1 MKKELV
7 KALGERVRGI
17 RLNLGLT
24 QGEFAH
30 RMKMSNT
37 HLSDIE
43 TGYSGPGFYFF
54 YRITKYHK
62 VNPLYLLFGK
72 QPIFLEEE
80 EKKQEEEKQ
89 ETGKRAPLET
99 LDFGENTPR
108 IREML
113 SYFQRSP
120 MVKFA
125 VLSFFTKYIV
135 ENTALI
141 QEDIKLYEPKSEP

>member
-7 KALGERVRGI
+7 KALGERIKGI

-24 QGEFAH
+24 QREFAH
-30 RMKMSNT
+30 KMKMSNT

-72 QPIFLEEE
+72 QPVFLEEE

-89 ETGKRAPLET
+89 EPEKRAALES

-113 SYFQRSP
+113 LYFQRSP

-125 VLSFFTKYIV
+125 VLSFFSKYIV
-135 ENTALI
+135 ENTTLI
-141 QEDIKLYEPKSEP
+141 QKDIKLYEPKSEP